1 MKKKLLVIC
10 SSILLFLLFF
20 LFLAKGNI
28 SAHWLIDSRGNLIY
42 ETIGQILGRKTDNP
56 SANKGPATEPPGQTI
71 KITVQEKIQEK
82 TRVREEQNLAIIE
95 RDGLKIKI
103 RVRTETSEGLEVS
116 ETLETSESAELEIEE
131 PESKRNV
138 KVRSAG
144 NAFMVIRDKVA
155 AKTNFPLM
163 VNLETNELIVTTPKG
178 SKIVTVL
185 PDQAVKNMLAA
196 NVLDQLGGKGGLRW
210 LEYQEQLAADEATDA
225 GEEGE
230 EPGEATEAGEEDDEA
245 TEAGETPEEPGEGTE
260 EAALAITTPVEE
272 VIFLTTTD
280 DGTLAYEIPGIKYE
294 KFMGM
299 IKVKL
304 QRTAIVSAETG
315 ELLRIEQEFLTR
327 ILDFF
332 SI

>member
-1 MKKKLLVIC
+1 MKKKLLIIC
-10 SSILLFLLFF
+10 SSVLLFLLFF
-20 LFLAKGNI
+20 LFLAKGSI

-56 SANKGPATEPPGQTI
+56 SENKGPTAEPPGQTI

-82 TRVREEQNLAIIE
+82 TKAREEQNLAIIE

-103 RVRTETSEGLEVS
+103 RTRTETTEGLETS
-116 ETLETSESAELEIEE
+116 ETPETSESAELEIEE

-178 SKIVTVL
+178 SKVVTIL

-210 LEYQEQLAADEATDA
+210 LEYQEQLKA
-225 GEEGE
+225 
-230 EPGEATEAGEEDDEA
+230 GEATEAGEENEEA
-245 TEAGETPEEPGEGTE
+245 TEAGETPDEPGEGTE

-272 VIFLTTTD
+272 VISLITTD

>member
-1 MKKKLLVIC
+1 MKKLITICFLTLLV
-10 SSILLFLLFF
+10 LFF
-20 LFLAKGNI
+20 CSFAFKETAFAG
-28 SAHWLIDSRGNLIY
+28 WLVDSQGNLIY
-42 ETIGQILGRKTDNP
+42 ETIGQILGKKADNP
-56 SANKGPATEPPGQTI
+56 SANKGSAAEAPGQTMKI
-71 KITVQEKIQEK
+71 KVQERSQTK
-82 TRVREEQNLAIIE
+82 TKAREGQNLIIIE
-95 RDGLKIKI
+95 REGLKIKVK
-103 RVRTETSEGLEVS
+103 RRSETTEGLEDS
-116 ETLETSESAELEIEE
+116 ETSESAELEIEE
-131 PESKRNV
+131 PDDKRNV
-138 KVRSAG
+138 KIRSTG

-178 SKIVTVL
+178 SKVVTIL

-225 GEEGE
+225 GEEDE

-245 TEAGETPEEPGEGTE
+245 TEAGEETEEPGEGTE
-260 EAALAITTPVEE
+260 EAALAVTTPVEE
-272 VIFLTTTD
+272 VISLIITD

-315 ELLRIEQEFLTR
+315 ELLRIEQEFLTK